1 VSVDPVGEARY
12 RYRLATSHLARAERL
27 LALGDWAGVAH
38 FAQLAV
44 ENFAKAVVALYEV
57 PTWSHDPSNQL
68 LRLLSRIPE
77 CLAGE
82 VRELALIARD
92 VAPEHGRL
100 TYGEPGEGLMPDDV
114 YTEAHAREL
123 AAKARRAGWIAA
135 RVFEALGLA
144 TD

>member
-1 VSVDPVGEARY
+1 MSVDPVGEARY
-12 RYRLATSHLARAERL
+12 RYRLAASHLARAERL

-92 VAPEHGRL
+92 VAPEHGRS